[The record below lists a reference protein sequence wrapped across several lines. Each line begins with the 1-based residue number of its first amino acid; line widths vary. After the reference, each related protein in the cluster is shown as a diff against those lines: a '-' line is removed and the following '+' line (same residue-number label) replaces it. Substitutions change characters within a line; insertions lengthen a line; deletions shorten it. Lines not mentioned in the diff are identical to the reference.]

1 MLELRKM
8 NLLDIKEQ
16 WEYVTALPKDEN
28 GLTNPYEGITF
39 EEYETTVLPE
49 LMMHENPVGMPE
61 WFVPETYYYLWDG
74 EVLVGEYRIRHYLT
88 EALKVGAGH
97 IGYSIKKEFRGRGY
111 GTKGLAMVLDIA
123 REIVP
128 ENEIYL
134 RVLKNNIP
142 SFKSITNNGA
152 YIVDEDETHYLMRVK
167 K

>member
-8 NLLDIKEQ
+8 NLQDIKEQ

-61 WFVPETYYYLWDG
+61 WFVPETYYYLWD
-74 EVLVGEYRIRHYLT
+74 EQVLVGEYRIWHYLT
-88 EALKVGAGH
+88 QALKIGAGH
-97 IGYSIKKEFRGRGY
+97 IGYSIKKECRGKGC
-111 GTKGLAMVLDIA
+111 GTKSLGMILDVA

-128 ENEIYL
+128 EDEIY
-134 RVLKNNIP
+134 
-142 SFKSITNNGA
+142 
-152 YIVDEDETHYLMRVK
+152 YLMRVK

>member
-88 EALKVGAGH
+88 EVLKVGAGH

-142 SFKSITNNGA
+142 SFKAITNNGA

>member
-8 NLLDIKEQ
+8 NLNDKKEQ

-28 GLTNPYEGITF
+28 GLTNPYEGIPF

-49 LMMHENPVGMPE
+49 LMMHENPVDMPE
-61 WFVPETYYYLWDG
+61 WFVPETYYYLWDD
-74 EVLVGEYRIRHYLT
+74 EVLLGEYRIRHYLT
-88 EALKVGAGH
+88 EALKIGAGH
-97 IGYSIKKEFRGRGY
+97 IGYSIKKTFRGRGY
-111 GTKGLAMVLDIA
+111 GSKGLALALDLA

-128 ENEIYL
+128 EDEIYL

-142 SFKSITNNGA
+142 SLKAIRNNGA
-152 YIVDEDETHYLMRVK
+152 YIAGEDKAHYLLRVK

>member
-49 LMMHENPVGMPE
+49 PMMHENPVGMPE

-142 SFKSITNNGA
+142 SFKAITNNGA

>member
-8 NLLDIKEQ
+8 NLQDIKEQ

-28 GLTNPYEGITF
+28 GLTNPYEGIAF

-61 WFVPETYYYLWDG
+61 WFVPETYYYLWD
-74 EVLVGEYRIRHYLT
+74 EQVLVGEYRIRHYLT

-97 IGYSIKKEFRGRGY
+97 IGYSIKKEFRGKGY
-111 GTKGLAMVLDIA
+111 GTKGLGMVLDVA

-128 ENEIYL
+128 
-134 RVLKNNIP
+134 
-142 SFKSITNNGA
+142 
-152 YIVDEDETHYLMRVK
+152 EDETHYLMRVK